1 MAFTLIQRRNP
12 VNGELNRFRDEME
25 RTFENM
31 LTDPLTEPRLFRV
44 QGWMPVVDVSET
56 GTEMVIRAEIPG
68 IADKDVDVSIVGDAL
83 IISGEKKEETETSG
97 EDWHRCERR
106 FGSFRR
112 IIDLPETVDADKAK
126 AESGSGVVTV
136 RIPKKVGVKPRHIE
150 IKPSS
155 NRAASFLP

>member
-12 VNGELNRFRDEME
+12 VNGELSRFRDEME
-25 RTFENM
+25 RTFENI
-31 LTDPLTEPRLFRV
+31 LTDPLVEPRLFRV

-68 IADKDVDVSIVGDAL
+68 IADKDIDVSIVGDAVV
-83 IISGEKKEETETSG
+83 ISGEKKEETETSG

-112 IIDLPETVDADKAK
+112 IVDLPDTVDADRAK
-126 AESGSGVVTV
+126 AESDNGVVTV
-136 RIPKKVGVKPRHIE
+136 RVPKKVGVKHRHIE
-150 IKPSS
+150 IKPSTS
-155 NRAASFLP
+155 KSTSFLP

>member
-12 VNGELNRFRDEME
+12 VNGEIGRFRDEVE
-25 RTFENM
+25 RTFQNILAEPLIEPNM
-31 LTDPLTEPRLFRV
+31 FRT

-68 IADKDVDVSIVGDAL
+68 IADKDIDVSVVGDAVV
-83 IISGEKKEETETSG
+83 ISGEKREESETSG

-112 IIDLPETVDADKAK
+112 IINLPDTVDADKAK
-126 AESGSGVVTV
+126 ADSGNGVVTV
-136 RIPKKVGVKPRHIE
+136 RIPKRVGVKPRHIE
-150 IKPSS
+150 IKPRVLAATS
-155 NRAASFLP
+155 NIP